1 MNKKVLQDHSRKL
14 DQFYTNF
21 EYAKYAYS
29 KLYTLIDLNTYDIL
43 LEPSAGT
50 GSFYSLM
57 NSNKRI
63 GLDLDPKCAGVVQQ
77 DFLSWTAPENKKI
90 IAIGNPP
97 FGKNS
102 NLAVKFFQ
110 KCADFCD
117 VIAFIL
123 PKTFRKASIINRLNK
138 NFHLI
143 YDEDV
148 PKKSFIFDGVAYD
161 VPCCFQIWKR
171 KNIIREK
178 IKRYTF
184 DDVSDWFTLT
194 TSQDADFSIQRV
206 GQKAGIIRTENFRH
220 YSNLSHY
227 YIKVLNPK
235 VLEIFLLVDFE
246 KIKYN
251 TAGNPSISPSELIQL
266 WQEKAKECG
275 LNV

>member
-1 MNKKVLQDHSRKL
+1 MSKKVFPEHSRKL
-14 DQFYTNF
+14 DQFYTDT
-21 EYAKYAYS
+21 EYAKCIYS
-29 KLYTLIDLNTYDIL
+29 KLCSLVDLNTYDIL

-57 NSNKRI
+57 NPNKRI
-63 GLDLDPKCAGVVQQ
+63 GLDLDPKCIGVVQL
-77 DFLSWTAPENKKI
+77 DFLDWTAPANKKI

-110 KCADFCD
+110 KSANFCD

-123 PKTFRKASIINRLNK
+123 PKTFRKASIINRLDE
-138 NFHLI
+138 NFHLV

-148 PKKSFIFDGVAYD
+148 PKKSFVFDGTSYD

-171 KNIIREK
+171 KSIVREK

-184 DDVSDWFTLT
+184 NDVKDWFALSTN
-194 TSQDADFSIQRV
+194 QDADFSIQRV
-206 GQKAGIIRTENFRH
+206 GQKAGTIRTKNFRH

-227 YIKVLNPK
+227 YIKALNPK
-235 VLEIFLLVDFE
+235 VLDIFLLVDFE